1 MGRHITKNNNY
12 DKLYIFET
20 ISDNSFVYNE
30 DEYVDDEK
38 E

>member
-12 DKLYIFET
+12 NKLYIFET
-20 ISDNSFVYNE
+20 ISDNCFVYNE